1 MPTSNEDSVLF
12 SLRGLMQMEHERV
25 QEEED
30 AKLRV
35 ARESRERAEA
45 ARRREEESRAAQA
58 QAAQQ
63 ALAAERALAAARE
76 EQHRLA
82 REEAELR
89 IRVEAETQ
97 ERERR
102 LHTELEHQQRLAA
115 IASQQRR
122 SMPAGAVA
130 GVALGLLA
138 LVGGG
143 GYFGVVK
150 PMRARATA
158 EVESVRAR
166 AALAEGERQR
176 LAAEVAASGRRADAA
191 EQARRLALGE
201 IATARA
207 NAEAARLAAR
217 TPPTPNAAPN
227 SLRRRPVVRPPTTGS
242 IDGPLDLGVLPD

>member
-30 AKLRV
+30 AKRRAV
-35 ARESRERAEA
+35 RESRERAEA
-45 ARRREEESRAAQA
+45 ARRRDDEARAAQA

-76 EQHRLA
+76 AQHRLA

-89 IRVEAETQ
+89 IRVEAETR

-102 LHTELEHQQRLAA
+102 LHTELAHQQRLAA
-115 IASQQRR
+115 IASPQRR

-143 GYFGVVK
+143 GYFGVVQ
-150 PMRARATA
+150 PMRVRAAA
-158 EVESVRAR
+158 EVESARAR

-191 EQARRLALGE
+191 EHARRLALGE
-201 IATARA
+201 IAAARA
-207 NAEAARLAAR
+207 RAEAARVTAR
-217 TPPTPNAAPN
+217 TPPPSNAAPN
-227 SLRRRPVVRPPTTGS
+227 GSRRRVQVRTPPPGTL
-242 IDGPLDLGVLPD
+242 DGPLDLGVLPD